1 MGCCNGHKHKKR
13 GHGHHGRGHNPHRN
27 HRRLNQLENGQEGKI
42 IALDSNQDIELKRH
56 LLGMGFVKGANIKLE
71 KVAPLGDPIK
81 FQIKGY
87 SVCLR
92 KDEAK
97 NIEVELIEENS
108 NGIY

>member
-1 MGCCNGHKHKKR
+1 MRHYNDKHRRHHSRHSRGHK
-13 GHGHHGRGHNPHRN
+13 PHRN

-42 IALDSNQDIELKRH
+42 IALDENQDMELKRH

-92 KDEAK
+92 KDEAE
-97 NIEVELIEENS
+97 NIEVELLDK
-108 NGIY
+108 GV